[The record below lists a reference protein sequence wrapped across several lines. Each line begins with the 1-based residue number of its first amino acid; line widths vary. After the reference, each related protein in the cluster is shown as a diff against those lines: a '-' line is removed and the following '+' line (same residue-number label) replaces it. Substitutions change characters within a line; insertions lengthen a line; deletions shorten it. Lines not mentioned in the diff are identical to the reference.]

1 MSLCIDKVL
10 DFKAWLCYL
19 YYVVERLIKEFEM
32 TNGKTIVITNP
43 LGVYVA
49 RDGNQVWTRKER
61 GSLVRL
67 LKAKGYVVY

>member
-10 DFKAWLCYL
+10 DSGSWLCYL

-43 LGVYVA
+43 RGFYVA

-67 LKAKGYVVY
+67 LKTKGYVVY